1 MRSIWVLLGVL
12 LAGEAGA
19 ADTRALFDA
28 VRVSYRPTAVIVP
41 AFSAHRDALERVLPW
56 VSGMVARGGRATA
69 YVCRHFACQAP
80 VHTPEAL
87 LTQL

>member
-1 MRSIWVLLGVL
+1 M
-12 LAGEAGA
+12 
-19 ADTRALFDA
+19 
-28 VRVSYRPTAVIVP
+28 P
-41 AFSAHRDALERVLPW
+41 AFGHQRDALARVLPW

-87 LTQL
+87 LAQL